1 MGNRIGVCSWSLRP
15 GDPAELARAVSEL
28 ELGALQL
35 ALDPLRRGEWNLAE
49 VGEELERHALTIA
62 SGMMEAHGEDYST
75 LESIRK
81 TGGFVPDEHWER
93 NLEAA
98 TANAR
103 LARELDLDLV
113 SLHAGFLPE
122 DEGPERT
129 KLIERLRAIAQRFS
143 DHGVRIAL
151 ETGQEDAQTLA
162 LFLEELNEKS
172 IGVNFDPAN
181 MILYD
186 KGDPVLALD
195 QLAPHVFQV
204 HIKDAT
210 KTKQPG
216 TWGAEVPAGTGEVDW
231 SAFFA
236 CLRRHNLDVDL
247 MIEREA
253 GEERLKDIL
262 TARKLVEG
270 ELSKKK
276 ETE

>member
-1 MGNRIGVCSWSLRP
+1 
-15 GDPAELARAVSEL
+15 
-28 ELGALQL
+28 
-35 ALDPLRRGEWNLAE
+35 
-49 VGEELERHALTIA
+49 
-62 SGMMEAHGEDYST
+62 
-75 LESIRK
+75 
-81 TGGFVPDEHWER
+81 
-93 NLEAA
+93 
-98 TANAR
+98 
-103 LARELDLDLV
+103 
-113 SLHAGFLPE
+113 
-122 DEGPERT
+122 
-129 KLIERLRAIAQRFS
+129 
-143 DHGVRIAL
+143 
-151 ETGQEDAQTLA
+151 
-162 LFLEELNEKS
+162 
-172 IGVNFDPAN
+172 